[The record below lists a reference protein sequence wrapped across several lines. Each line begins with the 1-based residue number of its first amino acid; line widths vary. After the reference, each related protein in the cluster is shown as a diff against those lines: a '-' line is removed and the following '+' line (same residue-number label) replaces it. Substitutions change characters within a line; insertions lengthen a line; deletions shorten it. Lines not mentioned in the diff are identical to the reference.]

1 MIRPGESNDQFHMS
15 RVIEKEMHMYGQS
28 VEEAKAFVQ
37 KAIQFYK
44 KTGKAIAMAEFTN
57 PKGPFVQ
64 GDMYVFVLNLKGT
77 LLSHGVNE
85 KYIGQDFIDVK
96 DSDGRSFVREIVDVA
111 NAKGKGIADYK
122 WYNPKTKEDLQKEV
136 YFEKVDD
143 VIICSGIYKEMWQDL
158 L

>member
-1 MIRPGESNDQFHMS
+1 
-15 RVIEKEMHMYGQS
+15 MYGQS

-96 DSDGRSFVREIVDVA
+96 DSDGRSFVKEIVDVA

-143 VIICSGIYKEMWQDL
+143 VIICSGIYKDMWQDL

>member
-1 MIRPGESNDQFHMS
+1 
-15 RVIEKEMHMYGQS
+15 MYGQS

-44 KTGKAIAMAEFTN
+44 NSGKAIAMAEFTN

-96 DSDGRSFVREIVDVA
+96 DSDGRSFVKEIVDVA

>member
-1 MIRPGESNDQFHMS
+1 
-15 RVIEKEMHMYGQS
+15 MYGQS
-28 VEEAKAFVQ
+28 VKEAKAFVQ

-77 LLSHGVNE
+77 LLAHGVNE

-96 DSDGRSFVREIVDVA
+96 DSDGRSFVKEIVDVA
-111 NAKGKGIADYK
+111 NAKGQGIADYK

-143 VIICSGIYKEMWQDL
+143 VIICSGIYKDMWQDL

>member
-1 MIRPGESNDQFHMS
+1 
-15 RVIEKEMHMYGQS
+15 MYGQS
-28 VEEAKAFVQ
+28 VKEAKAFVQ

-77 LLSHGVNE
+77 LLAHGVNE

-96 DSDGRSFVREIVDVA
+96 DSDGRSFVKEIVDVA
-111 NAKGKGIADYK
+111 NAKGQGIADYK

>member
-1 MIRPGESNDQFHMS
+1 MQQA
-15 RVIEKEMHMYGQS
+15 IEKEKQMYGQS

-37 KAIQFYK
+37 KAIAFYK

-57 PKGPFVQ
+57 PKGPFIQ

-77 LLSHGVNE
+77 LLAHGVNE
-85 KYIGQDFIDVK
+85 KYIGHDFIDVK
-96 DSDGRSFVREIVDVA
+96 DSDGRSFVKEIVDVA
-111 NAKGKGIADYK
+111 NAKGKGVADYK
-122 WYNPKTKEDLQKEV
+122 WYNPKTKEDLLKEV

-143 VIICSGIYKEMWQDL
+143 VIICSGIYKDMWQDL

>member
-1 MIRPGESNDQFHMS
+1 
-15 RVIEKEMHMYGQS
+15 MYGQS

-64 GDMYVFVLNLKGT
+64 GDMYVFVLNSKGT
-77 LLSHGVNE
+77 LLAHGVNE

-143 VIICSGIYKEMWQDL
+143 VIICSGIYKDMWQDL

>member
-1 MIRPGESNDQFHMS
+1 
-15 RVIEKEMHMYGQS
+15 MYGQS
-28 VEEAKAFVQ
+28 VKEAKAFVQ

-77 LLSHGVNE
+77 LLAHGVNE

-111 NAKGKGIADYK
+111 NAKGLGIADYK

>member
-1 MIRPGESNDQFHMS
+1 
-15 RVIEKEMHMYGQS
+15 MYGQS
-28 VEEAKAFVQ
+28 VKEAKAFVQ
-37 KAIQFYK
+37 KAIEFYK

-77 LLSHGVNE
+77 LLAHGVNE

-96 DSDGRSFVREIVDVA
+96 DSDGRSFVKEIVDVA
-111 NAKGKGIADYK
+111 NAKGQGIVNYK

>member
-1 MIRPGESNDQFHMS
+1 
-15 RVIEKEMHMYGQS
+15 MYGQS

-85 KYIGQDFIDVK
+85 KYIGQDFIHVK

>member
-1 MIRPGESNDQFHMS
+1 
-15 RVIEKEMHMYGQS
+15 MYGQS

-44 KTGKAIAMAEFTN
+44 NSGKAIAMAEFTN

-64 GDMYVFVLNLKGT
+64 GEMYVFVLNLKGT

-143 VIICSGIYKEMWQDL
+143 VIICSGIYKDMWQDL

>member
-1 MIRPGESNDQFHMS
+1 
-15 RVIEKEMHMYGQS
+15 MYGQS
-28 VEEAKAFVQ
+28 VKEAKAFVQ
-37 KAIQFYK
+37 KAIEFYK

-77 LLSHGVNE
+77 LLAHGVNE

-96 DSDGRSFVREIVDVA
+96 DSDGRSFVKEIVDVA
-111 NAKGKGIADYK
+111 NAKGQGIADYK

>member
-1 MIRPGESNDQFHMS
+1 MQEE
-15 RVIEKEMHMYGQS
+15 VHMYGQS

-64 GDMYVFVLNLKGT
+64 GDMYVFVLNSKGT
-77 LLSHGVNE
+77 LLAHGVNE
-85 KYIGQDFIDVK
+85 KYIGQDFIDVR

-143 VIICSGIYKEMWQDL
+143 VIICSGIYKDMWQDL

>member
-1 MIRPGESNDQFHMS
+1 
-15 RVIEKEMHMYGQS
+15 MYGQS

-64 GDMYVFVLNLKGT
+64 GDMYVFVLNSKGT
-77 LLSHGVNE
+77 LLAHGVNE
-85 KYIGQDFIDVK
+85 KYIGQDFIDVR

-122 WYNPKTKEDLQKEV
+122 WYNPKTKEDLKKEV

-143 VIICSGIYKEMWQDL
+143 VIICSGIYKDMWQDL

>member
-1 MIRPGESNDQFHMS
+1 
-15 RVIEKEMHMYGQS
+15 MYGQS

-57 PKGPFVQ
+57 TKGPFVQ

-96 DSDGRSFVREIVDVA
+96 DSDGRSFVKEIVDVA

>member
-1 MIRPGESNDQFHMS
+1 
-15 RVIEKEMHMYGQS
+15 MYGQS

-37 KAIQFYK
+37 KAIAFYK

-57 PKGPFVQ
+57 PKGPFIQ

-77 LLSHGVNE
+77 LLAHGVNE
-85 KYIGQDFIDVK
+85 KYIGHDFIDVK
-96 DSDGRSFVREIVDVA
+96 DSDGRSFVKEIVDVA
-111 NAKGKGIADYK
+111 NKKGNGVAYYK
-122 WYNPKTKEDLQKEV
+122 WYNPKTKEDLLKEV

-143 VIICSGIYKEMWQDL
+143 VIICSGIYKDMWQDL

>member
-1 MIRPGESNDQFHMS
+1 
-15 RVIEKEMHMYGQS
+15 MYGQS
-28 VEEAKAFVQ
+28 VKEAKAFVQ
-37 KAIQFYK
+37 KAIEFYK

-77 LLSHGVNE
+77 LLAHGVNE

-111 NAKGKGIADYK
+111 NAKGQGIADYK

>member
-1 MIRPGESNDQFHMS
+1 
-15 RVIEKEMHMYGQS
+15 MYGQS

>member
-1 MIRPGESNDQFHMS
+1 
-15 RVIEKEMHMYGQS
+15 MYGQS
-28 VEEAKAFVQ
+28 VKEAKAFVQ

-77 LLSHGVNE
+77 LLAHGVNE

-96 DSDGRSFVREIVDVA
+96 DSDGRGFVKEIVDVA
-111 NAKGKGIADYK
+111 NAKGQGIADYK

>member
-1 MIRPGESNDQFHMS
+1 M
-15 RVIEKEMHMYGQS
+15 KEEVHMYGQS

-64 GDMYVFVLNLKGT
+64 GDMYVFVLNSKGT
-77 LLSHGVNE
+77 LLAHGVNE

-143 VIICSGIYKEMWQDL
+143 VIICSGIYKDMWQDL

>member
-1 MIRPGESNDQFHMS
+1 
-15 RVIEKEMHMYGQS
+15 MYGQS
-28 VEEAKAFVQ
+28 VKEAKAFVQ

-77 LLSHGVNE
+77 LLAHGVNE

-96 DSDGRSFVREIVDVA
+96 DSDGRSFVKEIVDVA
-111 NAKGKGIADYK
+111 NAKGQGIAGYK

>member
-1 MIRPGESNDQFHMS
+1 
-15 RVIEKEMHMYGQS
+15 MYGQS

-143 VIICSGIYKEMWQDL
+143 VIICSGIYKDMWQDL

>member
-1 MIRPGESNDQFHMS
+1 
-15 RVIEKEMHMYGQS
+15 MYGQS
-28 VEEAKAFVQ
+28 VKEAKTFVQ
-37 KAIQFYK
+37 KAIEFYK

-77 LLSHGVNE
+77 LLAHGVNE

-96 DSDGRSFVREIVDVA
+96 DSDGRSFVKEIVDVA
-111 NAKGKGIADYK
+111 NAKGQGIVDYK

>member
-1 MIRPGESNDQFHMS
+1 
-15 RVIEKEMHMYGQS
+15 MYGQS

-57 PKGPFVQ
+57 PKGQFVQ

-77 LLSHGVNE
+77 LLAHGVNE

-111 NAKGKGIADYK
+111 NAKGQGIADYK

-143 VIICSGIYKEMWQDL
+143 VIICSGIYKEMWKDL

>member
-1 MIRPGESNDQFHMS
+1 
-15 RVIEKEMHMYGQS
+15 MYGQS
-28 VEEAKAFVQ
+28 VKEAKAFVQ
-37 KAIQFYK
+37 KAKDFYK

-77 LLSHGVNE
+77 LLAHGVNE

-111 NAKGKGIADYK
+111 NAKGQGIADYK

-143 VIICSGIYKEMWQDL
+143 VIICSGIYKEMWKDL

>member
-1 MIRPGESNDQFHMS
+1 MS

>member
-1 MIRPGESNDQFHMS
+1 
-15 RVIEKEMHMYGQS
+15 MYGQS
-28 VEEAKAFVQ
+28 VKEAKAFVQ
-37 KAIQFYK
+37 KAIEFYK

-77 LLSHGVNE
+77 LLAHGVNE

-111 NAKGKGIADYK
+111 NAKGQGIADYK
-122 WYNPKTKEDLQKEV
+122 WYNPKTKEDLEKEV

-143 VIICSGIYKEMWQDL
+143 VIICSGIYKDMWQDL

>member
-1 MIRPGESNDQFHMS
+1 
-15 RVIEKEMHMYGQS
+15 MYGQS
-28 VEEAKAFVQ
+28 VKEAKAFVQ

-77 LLSHGVNE
+77 LLAHGVNE

-96 DSDGRSFVREIVDVA
+96 DSDGRSFVKEIVDVA
-111 NAKGKGIADYK
+111 NAKGQGIADYK

-143 VIICSGIYKEMWQDL
+143 VIVCSGIYKEMWQDL

>member
-1 MIRPGESNDQFHMS
+1 MHPGEFNDQS
-15 RVIEKEMHMYGQS
+15 RLKHIIEKESRMYGQS

-77 LLSHGVNE
+77 LLAHGVNE
-85 KYIGQDFIDVK
+85 KYIGQDFIDVR

-143 VIICSGIYKEMWQDL
+143 VIICSGIYKDMWQDL

>member
-1 MIRPGESNDQFHMS
+1 
-15 RVIEKEMHMYGQS
+15 MYGQS
-28 VEEAKAFVQ
+28 VKEAKAFVQ

-64 GDMYVFVLNLKGT
+64 GDMYVFVLNL
-77 LLSHGVNE
+77 N
-85 KYIGQDFIDVK
+85 IGQDFIDVK
-96 DSDGRSFVREIVDVA
+96 DSDGRSFVKEIVDVA
-111 NAKGKGIADYK
+111 NAKGQGIADYK

>member
-1 MIRPGESNDQFHMS
+1 
-15 RVIEKEMHMYGQS
+15 MYGQS

-64 GDMYVFVLNLKGT
+64 GDMYVFVLNSKGT
-77 LLSHGVNE
+77 LLAHGVNE
-85 KYIGQDFIDVK
+85 KYIGQDFIDVR

-143 VIICSGIYKEMWQDL
+143 VIICSGIYKDMWQDL

>member
-1 MIRPGESNDQFHMS
+1 
-15 RVIEKEMHMYGQS
+15 MYGQS

-37 KAIQFYK
+37 KAIAFYK
-44 KTGKAIAMAEFTN
+44 KAGKAIAMAEFTN
-57 PKGPFVQ
+57 PKGLFIE

-77 LLSHGVNE
+77 MLAHGVNE
-85 KYIGQDFIDVK
+85 KYIGHDFIDVK
-96 DSDGRSFVREIVDVA
+96 DSDGRSFVKEIVEVA

-122 WYNPKTKEDLQKEV
+122 WYNPKTKEELVKDV

-143 VIICSGIYKEMWQDL
+143 VIICSGVYKDMWQDL

>member
-1 MIRPGESNDQFHMS
+1 
-15 RVIEKEMHMYGQS
+15 MYGQS
-28 VEEAKAFVQ
+28 VKEAKAFVQ

-77 LLSHGVNE
+77 LLAHGVNE

-111 NAKGKGIADYK
+111 NAKGQGIADYK

>member
-1 MIRPGESNDQFHMS
+1 
-15 RVIEKEMHMYGQS
+15 MYGQS

-96 DSDGRSFVREIVDVA
+96 DSDGRSFVKEIVDVA

-122 WYNPKTKEDLQKEV
+122 WYNPKTKEDLLKEV

-143 VIICSGIYKEMWQDL
+143 VIICSGIYKDMWQDL

>member
-1 MIRPGESNDQFHMS
+1 MQEE
-15 RVIEKEMHMYGQS
+15 VHMYGQS

-64 GDMYVFVLNLKGT
+64 GDMYVFVLNSKGT
-77 LLSHGVNE
+77 LLAHGVNE
-85 KYIGQDFIDVK
+85 KYIGQDFIDVR

-122 WYNPKTKEDLQKEV
+122 WYNPKTKEDLKKEV

-143 VIICSGIYKEMWQDL
+143 VIICSGIYKDMWQDL

>member
-1 MIRPGESNDQFHMS
+1 LLTYFYSLLKK
-15 RVIEKEMHMYGQS
+15 EKHMYGQS

>member
-1 MIRPGESNDQFHMS
+1 
-15 RVIEKEMHMYGQS
+15 MYGQS

-44 KTGKAIAMAEFTN
+44 NSGKAIAMAEFTN